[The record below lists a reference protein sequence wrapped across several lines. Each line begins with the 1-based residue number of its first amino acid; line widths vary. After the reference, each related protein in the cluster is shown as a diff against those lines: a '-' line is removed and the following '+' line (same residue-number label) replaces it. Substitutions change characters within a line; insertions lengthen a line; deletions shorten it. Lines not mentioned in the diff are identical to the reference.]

1 MHKLKEILAPV
12 GRGLVKL
19 GKALMLPIA
28 VLPIAGLL
36 LRLGQPDLL
45 DIAFMAAAGQA
56 VFTNL
61 PIIFALGVAI
71 GFAEENHGAAALA
84 AYVGYVILTASLG
97 VLDETIDMGVLGGI
111 IVGITAGLLYN
122 KYKSIKLPSYLAF
135 FGGRRFVPIITGAV
149 CLLIAGAAYFIWPPI
164 ARVIGAFGDWTIT
177 SGNTGLF
184 FYGAANRL
192 LIPLGLHHILNNL
205 VWFQFRSFEIVKEGV
220 VTVVQGDLTRFF
232 AGDPMAG
239 PFMAGFFP
247 IMMFGLPAAC
257 LAMIATAKTARKK
270 AIGGLLLSMALTCF
284 LTGITEPI
292 EFSFMFLA
300 FPLYVLHSLLTGLSM
315 VVMNTLE
322 VKLGFTFSAGLFDYL
337 LSYGLGKNG
346 LYLIPV
352 GIVYALVYYFLFKWA
367 IVRFNLTTP
376 GREPEETDQEA
387 APLPAAAAPAGDAVN
402 AHTDSHASAAAP
414 AQEPGAAAAPA
425 AEASPAAAPYPPAD
439 DQSRGAQYLR
449 GLGGKDN
456 IKTIDACAT
465 RLRLEVV
472 NADCIDTPALKA
484 LGARG
489 VVKAAGGSVQV
500 IIGPEAD
507 LISDEIKKYL
517 K

>member
-1 MHKLKEILAPV
+1 MNHLKTFLAPL

-45 DIAFMAAAGQA
+45 NIAFMAAAGQA

-71 GFAEENHGAAALA
+71 GFAQENHGAAALA
-84 AYVGYVILTASLG
+84 AYVGYVILTSSLK
-97 VLDETIDMGVLGGI
+97 VLDPSIDMGVLGGI
-111 IVGITAGLLYN
+111 IVGVTAGLLYN
-122 KYKSIKLPSYLAF
+122 KYKNIRLPSYLAF
-135 FGGRRFVPIITGAV
+135 FGGRRFVPIVTGAV
-149 CLLIAGAAYFIWPPI
+149 CLLIAGAAYFVWPPI
-164 ARVIGAFGDWTIT
+164 ARVIAGFGDWTIT
-177 SGNTGLF
+177 SGNIGLF
-184 FYGAANRL
+184 FYGFANRL

-205 VWFQFRSFEIVKEGV
+205 VWFQFGDFEILKEGV
-220 VTVVQGDLTRFF
+220 QTVLHGDLTRFF

-257 LAMIATAKTARKK
+257 LAMISTAQTARKK
-270 AIGGLLLSMALTCF
+270 AIGGLLLSMALTSF

-315 VVMNTLE
+315 VVMNVLE

-352 GIVYALVYYFLFKWA
+352 GAVYALVYYVLFKWA
-367 IVRFNLTTP
+367 IVKFNLQTP
-376 GREPEETDQEA
+376 GREPEEFNQEA
-387 APLPAAAAPAGDAVN
+387 DLPLAVPAAEGAKLQAMEQNAAAPQS
-402 AHTDSHASAAAP
+402 AHALPP
-414 AQEPGAAAAPA
+414 AQ
-425 AEASPAAAPYPPAD
+425 
-439 DQSRGAQYLR
+439 DQSRAAQYLR
-449 GLGGKDN
+449 GLGGKAN

-465 RLRLEVV
+465 RLRAEV
-472 NADCIDTPALKA
+472 ADADAVDAPLLKKT
-484 LGARG
+484 GARG
-489 VVKAAGGSVQV
+489 VVKGAGGAVQV
-500 IIGPEAD
+500 VIGPEAD
-507 LISDEIKKYL
+507 LICDEIKKYL
-517 K
+517 R

>member
-1 MHKLKEILAPV
+1 MQKIKELLGPL

-45 DIAFMAAAGQA
+45 NIAFMAAAGQT

-71 GFAEENHGAAALA
+71 GFAQENHGTAALA

-97 VLDETIDMGVLGGI
+97 VLDDTIDMGVLGGI
-111 IVGITAGLLYN
+111 IVGVTAGLLYN
-122 KYKSIKLPSYLAF
+122 KYKSIQLPSYLAF
-135 FGGRRFVPIITGAV
+135 FGGRRFVPIITGAA
-149 CLLIAGAAYFIWPPI
+149 CLLIAAAAYFIWPPI

-177 SGNTGLF
+177 SGNIGLF
-184 FYGAANRL
+184 FYGVANRL

-205 VWFQFRSFEIVKEGV
+205 VWFQFGEFEVIKEGV
-220 VTVVQGDLTRFF
+220 STIVQGDLTRFF
-232 AGDPMAG
+232 AGDPLAG

-257 LAMIATAKTARKK
+257 LAMIATAKTSRKK
-270 AIGGLLLSMALTCF
+270 AIGGLLLSMALTSF

-300 FPLYVLHSLLTGLSM
+300 FPLYVLHSLLTGLSL
-315 VVMNTLE
+315 VIMNTLE
-322 VKLGFTFSAGLFDYL
+322 VKLGFAFSAGLFDYL

-346 LYLIPV
+346 LYLLPV
-352 GIVYALVYYFLFKWA
+352 GIVYALIYYFLFKWA
-367 IVRFNLTTP
+367 IVRFNLSTP

-387 APLPAAAAPAGDAVN
+387 APTNQPQPASPIEAATPGHTPQATAAAA
-402 AHTDSHASAAAP
+402 SAP
-414 AQEPGAAAAPA
+414 T
-425 AEASPAAAPYPPAD
+425 AD
-439 DQSRGAQYLR
+439 DHSRGAGYLR
-449 GLGGKDN
+449 GLGGREN
-456 IKTIDACAT
+456 IKTLDACAT
-465 RLRLEVV
+465 RLRVEV
-472 NADCIDTPALKA
+472 ADDSKIDVSALKT

-489 VVKAAGGSVQV
+489 VVKAAGGAVQV
-500 IIGPEAD
+500 VIGPEAD
-507 LISDEIKKYL
+507 LICDEIKKYL